1 MAPAPKLTCELYLV
15 ITAAQ
20 TAAARLDA
28 ALGVCNVASVLI
40 RPDGTAGYTS
50 AAPLIAAAQAHGAAA
65 LIQSDAGIAQQLKAD
80 GVHIPLSR
88 APLDAYRAARDQLR
102 GGAIVGT
109 EAGKSRHDAMSLGEA
124 GVDYVSFGIPPEVKD
139 IAGAEARRLDMV
151 TWWAE
156 IFEIPCVAFDVA
168 SPDAAASLART
179 GVDFLAVTLDAGL
192 SAADTRAFVT
202 DIATALAVPHAA
214 A

>member
-1 MAPAPKLTCELYLV
+1 MAPAPKPTCELYLV

-20 TAAARLDA
+20 TATARLEA
-28 ALGVCNVASVLI
+28 ALGAHTVASVLI
-40 RPDGTAGYTS
+40 RPDSAAGYTG
-50 AAPLIAAAQAHGAAA
+50 ATPLIAAAQAHGAAA
-65 LIQSDAGIAQQLKAD
+65 LLQSDAGIAQQLKAD

-88 APLDAYRAARDQLR
+88 APLEAYRAARDQLR
-102 GGAIVGT
+102 GGAIVGA

-124 GVDYVSFGIPPEVKD
+124 GVDYVSFGIPPQVKD
-139 IAGAEARRLDMV
+139 IAGAEARRLDMIA
-151 TWWAE
+151 WWAE

-168 SPDAAASLART
+168 SADAAAALART
-179 GVDFLAVTLDAGL
+179 GADFLAVTLEPGL
-192 SAADTRAFVT
+192 SAADTRAFLT